1 MKLISKTKLDRRT
14 ALRGLLGGLTVAIGL
29 PPLEAMLNS
38 NGTAYGQDGSLPRRL
53 GVFFWGNG
61 VKLDR
66 WNPATQ
72 GPNWTP
78 SPALEPLA
86 GIKEY
91 VSVVSGM
98 RIMTGNERGHHAGCV
113 GILSGAPMLT
123 QPNPNSNYVSTF
135 TQPSID
141 QVAAS
146 AFGDVTRFRS
156 LEVGISRRIVTG
168 EGTTLRY
175 LSHNGPDSPNPP
187 EYSARAVFDRLFG
200 EGFVEPGEE
209 VPVASLRAGLR
220 RSVLDAVLEDV
231 RHLEGRVGQS
241 DKVRL
246 EQHFENIR
254 SIERRLANEGPRVVH
269 ADCSTPAVPAEVSDT
284 GSREEVAQRTQLMSD
299 LIAMA
304 FACDQT
310 RVFSMMFSGS
320 VGYTVFWQVG
330 AEQGHHDLTHD
341 EPGDQPLVHAS
352 TVFTMEQFAYLLEAL
367 RSVEEG
373 DGNLLDNTV
382 VLASSDVADGFAHSI
397 TDYPI
402 LVAGGGGGMLKTPGV
417 HFRSSGENTSK
428 VLLTV
433 LRAAGLELDA
443 FGTAGGRV
451 EAGCSEIE
459 A

>member
-1 MKLISKTKLDRRT
+1 MKLISQVKLDRRT
-14 ALRGLLGGLTVAIGL
+14 ALRGMLGGLTVAIGL

-38 NGTAYGQDGSLPRRL
+38 NGTAYGQGVSLPRRL
-53 GVFFWGNG
+53 GIFFWGNG

-66 WNPATQ
+66 WTPSDQ

-86 GIKEY
+86 SVKEY

-146 AFGDVTRFRS
+146 AMGDLTRFRS
-156 LEVGISRRIVTG
+156 LEVGISRRIITS

-187 EYSARAVFDRLFG
+187 EYSARAVFGRIFG
-200 EGFVEPGEE
+200 EGFVPPGA
-209 VPVASLRAGLR
+209 VAPVADLRRDLR
-220 RSVLDAVLEDV
+220 RSILDAVMEDV
-231 RHLEGRVGQS
+231 NGLKRRVGQA

-254 SIERRLANEGPRVVH
+254 DIERRLANDGPRLVH
-269 ADCSTPAVPAEVSDT
+269 ADCSQPVEPPEVSDS
-284 GSREEVAQRTQLMSD
+284 GSQEEIARRTQLMSD

-304 FACDQT
+304 LACDQT
-310 RVFSMMFSGS
+310 RVFSMMFTGS

-330 AEQGHHDLTHD
+330 SSQGHHDLTHD
-341 EPGDQPLVHAS
+341 EPGNQPLVHAS
-352 TVFTMEQFAYLLEAL
+352 TVFTMEQFATLLETL
-367 RSVEEG
+367 RSVQEG

-382 VLASSDVADGFAHSI
+382 ILASSDVSDGYAHSI
-397 TDYPI
+397 SDYPI
-402 LVAGGGGGMLKTPGV
+402 LVAGGGGGTLKKPGV
-417 HFRSSGENTSK
+417 HYRSAGENTSK

-433 LRAAGLELDA
+433 LRSAGLDLDS
-443 FGTAGGRV
+443 FGTAGGHV
-451 EAGCSEIE
+451 TESCSEIE